1 MPESL
6 PRCRFTGVCP
16 AAAPFVVEELLRRR
30 PAPVWIVVATDT
42 RTAERLAEDLA
53 LAHSISGDT
62 GHLELAVLPPLP
74 DPQTGMREA
83 FAIASDRLAALGHL
97 RARRGFTGENWDET
111 LVLVT
116 TPVALFQPVPAIDA
130 IAVKEF
136 TLTAKQKQPFQGLLN
151 RLAELDYDC
160 EPLCEQPG
168 QYSVRGGIVD
178 VYPVTAE
185 APVRIDFFGDELDE
199 LRRFDPVT
207 QRSGEKLDSVVLTAS
222 PSLELPTAHTGL
234 ASYLGPRTHFLVI
247 DPPELAATYADE
259 LRTAPDGHG
268 LPSSI
273 AQGFASLLA
282 GRAERGDWLGGLFDL
297 DVDDELFVDAG
308 TGDGESIL
316 GTPASGPASVAP
328 CETEAWET
336 VSLALHRSQPGMN
349 LLAEDRLNAEQ
360 EARRRFLLEAKGWA
374 GDGWRIH
381 FILPRE
387 GEETRVR
394 EILAEEKIR
403 LPRVVWSRGSLDEG
417 CKFGR
422 AAGHGPSW
430 AALPEGCPGVV
441 LISETEIF
449 GRHRQRRS
457 STRRRAVAQTSQVDQ
472 MLDFADLVEGD
483 YVVHLQRGIGIYR
496 GLTHIESGGQ
506 VREVLSIEFA
516 DQITLHVP
524 LQESHLLSRY
534 VGLSKSKP
542 TLAKIGSNR
551 WEKTRQAAERA
562 TIDLAAELL
571 AVQAKRD
578 SQPGHAF
585 GPDTVWQQEFE
596 GSFEFTETPDQL
608 RAIVDTKADL
618 EKSRPTDRLICGDVG
633 FGKTEV
639 AIRAAFKA
647 VMGGKQVALLV
658 PTTVLAQQH
667 FNTFSERMA
676 GYPVVVEMLSRF
688 RSRQEQTHIVAGVAS
703 GKIDIVIGTHRLLQ
717 RDLVFHD
724 LGLVVIDEEQRFGV
738 KHKEAFKQW
747 RASVDIVSM
756 SATPIPRTLYMAL
769 VGARDLSVIETPPV
783 DRLPIQTVV
792 KSYDDKLVTE
802 AIRHEVRRGGQVFY
816 LHNRVQ
822 TIEAVAQH
830 LRLLMPEVSFG
841 VGHGQ
846 MDESELERVMTEFV
860 AGRYQVLVCTTI
872 IESGLD
878 IPNCN
883 TIIIE
888 GADRFGLSQL
898 YQLRGRVGRFRHQAY
913 AYLLLHRHARLLD
926 LARNRL
932 NAIRQYNQLGAGFRI
947 AMRDLELR
955 GAGNLLGPEQSGH
968 VAGVGFELYCQL
980 LRQSVSR
987 LKGEKT
993 AALIRATVKLDFV
1006 FIGEGDPD
1014 TIVRGRK
1021 EDGFTA
1027 LKDAE
1032 MEGGDCEPIQARVPS
1047 SYITEA
1053 RLRIDIYRRLAIA
1066 ETLAHVRQVE
1076 SDLKD
1081 RFGAFGEEVRALLL
1095 VTEIR
1100 VRAEQKR
1107 ILSVETAGNR
1117 LKCLRA
1123 SGRNDDYCMLSG
1135 RFPRLTA
1142 PTAQKR
1148 LREICSFLN
1157 NLPNP

>member
-1 MPESL
+1 MGAARPPTDL
-6 PRCRFTGVCP
+6 PARSRLTGVC
-16 AAAPFVVEELLRRR
+16 AAAVPFVVEELLRRR
-30 PAPVWIVVATDT
+30 PAAVWLVAAANA
-42 RTAERLAEDLA
+42 RAAERLAEDLR
-53 LAHSISGDT
+53 LAHSLSGDT
-62 GHLELAVLPPLP
+62 RRLELVVLPPQP
-74 DPQTGMREA
+74 DSQTGMREA
-83 FAIASDRLAALGHL
+83 FTIASSRLAALGHL
-97 RARRGFTGENWDET
+97 RARRGFSGENWDET
-111 LVLVT
+111 LVVVT
-116 TPVALFQPVPAIDA
+116 TPTALFQPVPALDA
-130 IAVKEF
+130 IAVREF
-136 TLTAKQKQPFQGLLN
+136 TLAPQQKQPFQELLT
-151 RLAELDYDC
+151 RLAELDYDH

-168 QYSVRGGIVD
+168 QYAVRGGIVD
-178 VYPVTAE
+178 VYPVTAD
-185 APVRIDFFGDELDE
+185 APVRIDFFGDEIEE

-207 QRSGEKLDSVVLTAS
+207 QRSGEKLESVVLTAS
-222 PSLELPTAHTGL
+222 PSLELPAAHTGL
-234 ASYLGPRTHFLVI
+234 AAYLGPRTHVI
-247 DPPELAATYADE
+247 AVDPPELAAAYTDE
-259 LRTAPDGHG
+259 LRASSEGHG
-268 LPSSI
+268 LPT
-273 AQGFASLLA
+273 ALADGFAALF
-282 GRAERGDWLGGLFDL
+282 AERTGRGDWLGGLFDL
-297 DVDDELFVDAG
+297 DVDEDLFS
-308 TGDGESIL
+308 E
-316 GTPASGPASVAP
+316 VA
-328 CETEAWET
+328 ETEAWET
-336 VSLALHRSQPGMN
+336 VALALHRTQPEAH
-349 LLAEDRLNAEQ
+349 LIAEDRLNAEQ
-360 EARRRFLLEAKGWA
+360 EARRRFLLEVKDWA
-374 GDGWRIH
+374 GAGWRIH
-381 FILPRE
+381 FLLPRD

-394 EILAEEKIR
+394 EILAEEKIKI
-403 LPRVVWSRGSLDEG
+403 PRIVWSRGSLDEG
-417 CKFGR
+417 SKLAR
-422 AAGHGPSW
+422 DADRGPSW
-430 AALPEGCPGVV
+430 ADLPANCPGVV
-441 LISETEIF
+441 LVSETEIF

-457 STRRRAVAQTSQVDQ
+457 SARRAVVQTSQVDQ

-483 YVVHLQRGIGIYR
+483 HVVHLQHGIGIFR
-496 GLTHIESGGQ
+496 GLTRIESGGQ
-506 VREVLSIEFA
+506 TREVLSVEFA

-534 VGLSKSKP
+534 VGLSKTKP

-571 AVQAKRD
+571 EVQAKRD

-596 GSFEFTETPDQL
+596 GSFPFTETPDQL
-608 RAIVDTKADL
+608 RAIVDTKGDM
-618 EKSRPTDRLICGDVG
+618 EKARPVDRLICGDVG

-647 VMGGKQVALLV
+647 VMGGKQVAVLV

-688 RSRQEQTHIVAGVAS
+688 RTRQEQARIVAGAAS
-703 GKIDIVIGTHRLLQ
+703 GKIDVIIGTHRLLQ
-717 RDLVFHD
+717 RDLLFRD

-738 KHKEAFKQW
+738 KHKEAFKRW
-747 RASVDIVSM
+747 RASVDMVSM
-756 SATPIPRTLYMAL
+756 SATPIPRTLYLAL

-783 DRLPIQTVV
+783 DRLPIQTIV
-792 KSYDDKLVTE
+792 KSYDDKLVAE

-822 TIEAVAQH
+822 TIDAVAQH
-830 LRLLMPEVSFG
+830 LRQLMPEISFG

-846 MDESELERVMTEFV
+846 MDEADLERVMTDFV
-860 AGRYQVLVCTTI
+860 AGEYQVLVCTTI

-980 LRQSVSR
+980 LRQSVAR

-993 AALIRATVKLDFV
+993 ASRIRATVKIDFV
-1006 FIGEGDPD
+1006 FVGESDPEAVP
-1014 TIVRGRK
+1014 VRGRK
-1021 EDGFTA
+1021 EDGYTA

-1032 MEGGDCEPIQARVPS
+1032 MEGSGCEPIQARVPS

-1053 RLRIDIYRRLAIA
+1053 RLRIDIYRRLAVA
-1066 ETLAHVRQVE
+1066 ESLADVRQVE
-1076 SDLKD
+1076 TDLKD
-1081 RFGAFGEEVRALLL
+1081 RFGSFGEEVRALLAI
-1095 VTEIR
+1095 TEIR

-1107 ILSVETAGNR
+1107 ILSVETDGNR

-1123 SGRNDDYCMLSG
+1123 SGRNDDYCQLSG

>member
-1 MPESL
+1 MPEPL
-6 PRCRFTGVCP
+6 PRCRLTGVCP
-16 AAAPFVVEELLRRR
+16 AAAPFVAEELLRRR
-30 PAPVWIVVATDT
+30 PAPIWLLVAANT

-53 LAHSISGDT
+53 LAHSLSADT
-62 GHLELAVLPPLP
+62 RRHENALLPPQP
-74 DPQTGMREA
+74 DAQAGMREA
-83 FAIASDRLAALGHL
+83 FTTASDRLAALGHL

-130 IAVKEF
+130 LSVKEF
-136 TLTAKQKQPFQGLLN
+136 TLAAKQKQPFQELIN

-168 QYSVRGGIVD
+168 QYAVRGGIVD
-178 VYPVTAE
+178 VYPVTAD
-185 APVRIDFFGDELDE
+185 APVRIDFFGDEIEE

-207 QRSGEKLDSVVLTAS
+207 QRSGEKLDSIVLTAS
-222 PSLELPTAHTGL
+222 PSLELPAAQAGL
-234 ASYLGPRTHFLVI
+234 AAYLGPRTHLLAL
-247 DPPELAATYADE
+247 DPPELATAYADE
-259 LRTAPDGHG
+259 LRATPEGHG
-268 LPSSI
+268 LPATPAEGI
-273 AQGFASLLA
+273 ATLFSTRVG
-282 GRAERGDWLGGLFDL
+282 RGDWIGGLFDL
-297 DVDDELFVDAG
+297 DVDDELFGADA
-308 TGDGESIL
+308 
-316 GTPASGPASVAP
+316 
-328 CETEAWET
+328 ETEAWET
-336 VSLALHRSQPGMN
+336 VALALHRVQPATN
-349 LLAEDRLNAEQ
+349 LIAEDRLNAEQ
-360 EARRRFLLEAKGWA
+360 EARRNFLLEAKSWA
-374 GDGWRIH
+374 AAGWRIQ

-387 GEETRVR
+387 AEEKRVR
-394 EILAEEKIR
+394 EILAEEKIK
-403 LPRVVWSRGSLDEG
+403 LPKAVWSRGSLDEG
-417 CKFGR
+417 CKLARG
-422 AAGHGPSW
+422 AGSGPSW
-430 AALPEGCPGVV
+430 AALPEDCAGVV
-441 LISETEIF
+441 LVSETEIF
-449 GRHRQRRS
+449 GRHRLRRAPS
-457 STRRRAVAQTSQVDQ
+457 RRRAVAQTSQVDQ

-483 YVVHLQRGIGIYR
+483 HVVHLQHGIGIFR

-506 VREVLSIEFA
+506 TREVISVEFA
-516 DQITLHVP
+516 EGITLHVP

-534 VGLSKSKP
+534 VGLTKAKP

-562 TIDLAAELL
+562 TIDLAAQLL
-571 AVQAKRD
+571 EVQAKRD

-596 GSFEFTETPDQL
+596 GSFQFTETPDQL
-608 RAIVDTKADL
+608 RAIQDTKADL
-618 EKSRPTDRLICGDVG
+618 EKTRPTDRLICGDVG
-633 FGKTEV
+633 FGMTEV

-647 VMGGKQVALLV
+647 VMGGKQVAVLV

-667 FNTFSERMA
+667 FNTFSERMS

-688 RSRQEQTHIVAGVAS
+688 RSRQEQSRILAGAAS

-717 RDLVFHD
+717 KDLVFHN

-747 RASVDIVSM
+747 RASVDMVSM

-792 KSYDDKLVTE
+792 KSYDDKLVAE
-802 AIRHEVRRGGQVFY
+802 AIRHELRRGGQVFY

-822 TIEAVAQH
+822 TIEAIAQH
-830 LRLLMPEVSFG
+830 LRQLVPEASIG

-846 MDESELERVMTEFV
+846 MDETELEHVMTDFV

-926 LARNRL
+926 HARHRL

-980 LRQSVSR
+980 LRQSIAR
-987 LKGEKT
+987 LKGDKS
-993 AALIRATVKLDFV
+993 AAQIRATVKLDFV
-1006 FIGEGDPD
+1006 FIGEGDPE
-1014 TIVRGRK
+1014 TANRGRK

-1032 MEGGDCEPIQARVPS
+1032 MEGGECEPIQARVPS
-1047 SYITEA
+1047 AYITET
-1053 RLRIDIYRRLAIA
+1053 RLRIDVYRRLAIA
-1066 ETLAHVRQVE
+1066 ENLAQVRQVE
-1076 SDLKD
+1076 TDLKD

-1123 SGRNDDYCMLSG
+1123 NGRNDDYCMHSG

>member
-1 MPESL
+1 MPAPP
-6 PRCRFTGVCP
+6 PRCRLTGICP
-16 AAAPFVVEELLRRR
+16 AAVPFVAEELLRRR
-30 PAPVWIVVATDT
+30 PAPVWLVVAPTL
-42 RTAERLAEDLA
+42 RAAERRAEELR
-53 LAHSISGDT
+53 LAHSLSGDERR
-62 GHLELAVLPPLP
+62 LEIALLPPQP
-74 DPQTGMREA
+74 DAQTGMREA
-83 FAIASDRLAALGHL
+83 FGIASDRLAALGHL
-97 RARRGFTGENWDET
+97 RARRGFSGENWDET
-111 LVLVT
+111 LVLFT
-116 TPVALFQPVPAIDA
+116 TPTALFQPVPAIDA
-130 IAVKEF
+130 LAVKEF
-136 TLTAKQKQPFQGLLN
+136 TLAAKQKQPFQELLD

-168 QYSVRGGIVD
+168 QYAVRGGLVD
-178 VYPVTAE
+178 VYPVTAD
-185 APVRIDFFGDELDE
+185 APVRIDFFGDEIEE

-222 PSLELPTAHTGL
+222 PSLELPAARTGL
-234 ASYLGPRTHFLVI
+234 AAYLGPRTHLLAI
-247 DPPELAATYADE
+247 DPPELAAAYADE
-259 LRTAPDGHG
+259 LRALPDDHG
-268 LPSSI
+268 LP
-273 AQGFASLLA
+273 ATLAEGFAALFAARA
-282 GRAERGDWLGGLFDL
+282 GRGDWIGGLFDL
-297 DVDDELFVDAG
+297 DVDDELF
-308 TGDGESIL
+308 SP
-316 GTPASGPASVAP
+316 TPSTSPDSATSAP
-328 CETEAWET
+328 REVETEPWET
-336 VSLALHRSQPGMN
+336 VSLALHRSQPEAH
-349 LLAEDRLNAEQ
+349 LIAEDRLNAEQ
-360 EARRRFLLEAKGWA
+360 EARLRFLLEVKAWA
-374 GDGWRIH
+374 TEGWRIH
-381 FILPRE
+381 FVLPRE
-387 GEETRVR
+387 AEEARVR
-394 EILAEEKIR
+394 EILAEEKIK
-403 LPRVVWSRGSLDEG
+403 LPRPVWSRGSLDEG

-422 AAGHGPSW
+422 ATGRGPSW
-430 AALPEGCPGVV
+430 SALPPGCPGVV
-441 LISETEIF
+441 LVSETEVF
-449 GRHRQRRS
+449 GRHRQRRPA
-457 STRRRAVAQTSQVDQ
+457 TRRRAVAQSSQVDQ
-472 MLDFADLVEGD
+472 LLDFADLVEGD
-483 YVVHLQRGIGIYR
+483 HVVHLQHGIGIFR

-506 VREVLSIEFA
+506 TREVLSVEFA

-534 VGLSKSKP
+534 VGLSKMKP
-542 TLAKIGSNR
+542 TLAKLGSNR

-562 TIDLAAELL
+562 TIDLAATLL
-571 AVQAKRD
+571 EVQAKRD

-585 GPDTVWQQEFE
+585 GADTVWQQEFE

-608 RAIVDTKADL
+608 RAIQDTKADL

-647 VMGGKQVALLV
+647 VMGGKQVAVLV

-667 FNTFSERMA
+667 FNTFRERMA

-688 RSRQEQTHIVAGVAS
+688 RTRQEQARIIAGAAE

-717 RDLVFHD
+717 RDLAFRD

-747 RASVDIVSM
+747 RASVDMVSM

-792 KSYDDKLVTE
+792 KSYDDKLVAE

-822 TIEAVAQH
+822 TIEAVALH
-830 LRLLMPEVSFG
+830 LGQLVPEISVG

-846 MDESELERVMTEFV
+846 MDETELERVMTDFV

-926 LARNRL
+926 HARHRL

-1014 TIVRGRK
+1014 TAHRGRK
-1021 EDGFTA
+1021 QDGFTA

-1032 MEGGDCEPIQARVPS
+1032 MEGGGVEPIQARVPS
-1047 SYITEA
+1047 AYITEA

-1066 ETLAHVRQVE
+1066 ENLAQVRQVE
-1076 SDLKD
+1076 TDLKD
-1081 RFGAFGEEVRALLL
+1081 RFGPFGEEVRALLA

-1107 ILSVETAGNR
+1107 ILSVETDGNR

-1123 SGRNDDYCMLSG
+1123 SGRSDDYCQLSG

>member
-1 MPESL
+1 MSHDL
-6 PRCRFTGVCP
+6 PRTRLTGIGRP
-16 AAAPFVVEELLRRR
+16 AAPFVVETLLRRR
-30 PAPVWIVVATDT
+30 PAPVWLLLAATP
-42 RTAERLAEDLA
+42 RAAEQFAADLA
-53 LAHSISGDT
+53 LAHALAGDAAP
-62 GHLELAVLPPLP
+62 LEIACLPPLP

-97 RARRGFTGENWDET
+97 RARRGFSGTNWPDT
-111 LVLVT
+111 LVLVA
-116 TPVALFQPVPAIDA
+116 TPTALFQPVPAIDA
-130 IAVKEF
+130 VTTREL
-136 TLTAKQKQPFQGLLN
+136 TLRTGQPHPFKALLEK
-151 RLAELDYDC
+151 LAELDYDH
-160 EPLCEQPG
+160 EPLCEEPG
-168 QYSVRGGIVD
+168 QYAVRGGIVD
-178 VYPVTAE
+178 IYPVTAD
-185 APVRIDFFGDELDE
+185 APVRIDFFGDEIE
-199 LRRFDPVT
+199 EIRRLDPVT
-207 QRSGEKLDSVVLTAS
+207 QRSGDKLESVVLTAS
-222 PSLELPTAHTGL
+222 PSLAMPSAQTGI
-234 ASYLGPRTHFLVI
+234 AAYLGPRTHFLAI
-247 DPPELAATYADE
+247 DPPELARAYEDE
-259 LRTAPDGHG
+259 LRATSDGNA
-268 LPSSI
+268 LPPSL
-273 AQGFASLLA
+273 ADGFAPVFGTRA
-282 GRAERGDWLGGLFDL
+282 GRGDWFGGLFDL
-297 DVDDELFVDAG
+297 DVDDELF
-308 TGDGESIL
+308 
-316 GTPASGPASVAP
+316 GPAV
-328 CETEAWET
+328 ETEEWRTEAL
-336 VSLALHRSQPGMN
+336 SLHRTQPEPH
-349 LLAEDRLNAEQ
+349 LIAEDRLNAEQ
-360 EARRRFLLEAKGWA
+360 EARRRFLLDVRAWA
-374 GDGWRIH
+374 GEGWRIH
-381 FILPRE
+381 FLLPRE
-387 GEETRVR
+387 AEESRVK

-403 LPRVVWSRGSLDEG
+403 IPGLRWSRGTLDEG
-417 CKFGR
+417 CRFGR
-422 AAGHGPSW
+422 TASTGPAW
-430 AALPEGCPGVV
+430 DGLPSGCPGVV
-441 LISETEIF
+441 LVSETEIF

-457 STRRRAVAQTSQVDQ
+457 PARRRATVQNSQVDQ
-472 MLDFADLVEGD
+472 LLDFADLVEGD
-483 YVVHLQRGIGIYR
+483 HIVHLQHGVGIFR
-496 GLTHIESGGQ
+496 GLTRLESGGQ
-506 VREVLSIEFA
+506 IREVLSVEFA

-534 VGLSKSKP
+534 VGLSKSRP

-571 AVQAKRD
+571 EVQAKRD

-585 GPDTVWQQEFE
+585 GPDTAWQQEFE
-596 GSFEFTETPDQL
+596 GAFPFTETPDQL

-618 EKSRPTDRLICGDVG
+618 EKGRPTDRLICGDVG

-647 VMGGKQVALLV
+647 VMGGKQVAVLV

-688 RSRQEQTHIVAGVAS
+688 RTRQEQTRITAGLAT
-703 GKIDIVIGTHRLLQ
+703 GKIDIVVGTHRVLN
-717 RDLVFHD
+717 RDLAFRD

-738 KHKEAFKQW
+738 KHKEAFKRW
-747 RASVDIVSM
+747 RASVDMVSM
-756 SATPIPRTLYMAL
+756 SATPIPRTLYMAM

-802 AIRHEVRRGGQVFY
+802 AIRHEIRRGGQVFY
-816 LHNRVQ
+816 LHNRVL

-830 LRLLMPEVSFG
+830 IRQLVPEVSVG

-846 MDESELERVMTEFV
+846 MDEADLERVMTDFV

-926 LARNRL
+926 HARHRL

-993 AALIRATVKLDFV
+993 ATRIRATVKLDFV
-1006 FIGEGDPD
+1006 FIGEGDPA
-1014 TIVRGRK
+1014 TIGRGRK

-1032 MEGGDCEPIQARVPS
+1032 LDGSDCEPIQARVPS
-1047 SYITEA
+1047 AYLTEA
-1053 RLRIDIYRRLAIA
+1053 RLRIDVYRRLAIA
-1066 ETLAHVRQVE
+1066 EDLAQLKQVE
-1076 SDLKD
+1076 ADLKD
-1081 RFGAFGEEVRALLL
+1081 RFGRFGEEVKALLA

-1100 VRAEQKR
+1100 VRAEQKA
-1107 ILSVETAGNR
+1107 ILSVEVTGNR

-1123 SGRNDDYCMLSG
+1123 SGRPNDFCMLSG